1 MIEVLVTKEK
11 ENKMEREEIYRR
23 HIRYGTSFEG
33 TLILMQSLLSERLRP
48 EFRKIWVQGTSR
60 GRLCFTIFV
69 TNSRDTTHT
78 NCGYTMRFFNTG
90 GLRQFR
96 TTEPLES
103 EMVIMERFLEQLRQ
117 GVLSD
122 FIE

>member
-11 ENKMEREEIYRR
+11 ESKMERELIYRR

-33 TLILMQSLLSERLRP
+33 TLMLMQALLSERLRP

-60 GRLCFTIFV
+60 GTLLFTIFDNR
-69 TNSRDTTHT
+69 TNYCRT
-78 NCGYTMRFFNTG
+78 FNTG

-96 TTEPLES
+96 VNEPLES
-103 EMVIMERFLEQLRQ
+103 EIVIMERFLEQLRQ

>member
-11 ENKMEREEIYRR
+11 ENKMEREAIYRR

-33 TLILMQSLLSERLRP
+33 TLMLMQALLSERLRP
-48 EFRKIWVQGTSR
+48 EFRKIWVQGTTR

-69 TNSRDTTHT
+69 TDSRDTTYT

-90 GLRQFR
+90 GMRQFR
-96 TTEPLES
+96 VDDPLEP

>member
-11 ENKMEREEIYRR
+11 ENKMEREAIYRR

-33 TLILMQSLLSERLRP
+33 TLMLMQALLSERLRP
-48 EFRKIWVQGTSR
+48 EFRKIWVQGTTR
-60 GRLCFTIFV
+60 GSLCFTIFV
-69 TNSRDTTHT
+69 TDSRDTTYT

-90 GLRQFR
+90 GMRQFR
-96 TTEPLES
+96 VDASLEE
-103 EMVIMERFLEQLRQ
+103 EMVIMERFLERLRQ